1 MLALHSTIGGVRIIA
16 LRRQEEVEAV
26 ASSVIARTG
35 GWRRRTANLLLALF
49 VVAVL
54 AAGGWGL
61 YGTLATES
69 PPARL
74 GEAVEVPGGILSVD
88 RAYPWHMA
96 PMQMGNFANAGMNM
110 AGSTKMDMPPEGQR
124 RLNVEFSLRAE
135 SGADLSYSSEDFR
148 ISGEGMKGTGPYQ
161 SKLGAGTVPAGSAV
175 SGSMTF
181 QVPEEASKLV
191 VSFGD
196 GGRKVALDLK
206 HVTGSNNHADG
217 AGHSGGHHK

>member
-1 MLALHSTIGGVRIIA
+1 
-16 LRRQEEVEAV
+16 VEAV

-35 GWRRRTANLLLALF
+35 GWRRRMANLLLVLF

-61 YGTLATES
+61 YGSLANEN

-74 GEAVEVPGGILSVD
+74 GETVEVPGGLMSVD

-110 AGSTKMDMPPEGQR
+110 AGSTNMDMPPEGQR
-124 RLNVEFSLRAE
+124 RLNVEVTLRAE
-135 SGADLSYSSEDFR
+135 SGADLSYSSEDFL
-148 ISGEGMKGTGPYQ
+148 INGEGVKETGPYE
-161 SKLGAGTVPAGSAV
+161 SKLGAGKVPAGSAV

-181 QVPEEASKLV
+181 QVPEEASKLMLG
-191 VSFGD
+191 FGD

-206 HVTGSNNHADG
+206 PVTESNGHLDG

>member
-1 MLALHSTIGGVRIIA
+1 LHDTIGVVLIIA
-16 LRRQEEVEAV
+16 PGRQEEVEAV
-26 ASSVIARTG
+26 ASSVSARTG
-35 GWRRRTANLLLALF
+35 EWRRRTANILLALF

-54 AAGGWGL
+54 AAAGWGL
-61 YGTLATES
+61 SGSLATES

-74 GEAVEVPGGILSVD
+74 GEAVEVPGGLMSVD

-124 RLNVEFSLRAE
+124 RLNVELTLRAE
-135 SGADLSYSSEDFR
+135 SGVGLSYSSEDFR
-148 ISGEGMKGTGPYQ
+148 ISGEGMKETGPYQ

-181 QVPEEASKLV
+181 QVPEEASKLMLG
-191 VSFGD
+191 FGD

-206 HVTGSNNHADG
+206 PVTESNGHLDG

>member
-1 MLALHSTIGGVRIIA
+1 M
-16 LRRQEEVEAV
+16 

-35 GWRRRTANLLLALF
+35 EWRRRMANLSLVLF

-61 YGTLATES
+61 YGTLATET

-74 GEAVEVPGGILSVD
+74 GEAVEVPGGLMSVD

-148 ISGEGMKGTGPYQ
+148 ISGEGMKETGPYQ

-175 SGSMTF
+175 SGSITF
-181 QVPEEASKLV
+181 QVPEKANNLMV
-191 VSFGD
+191 GFGD

-206 HVTGSNNHADG
+206 PVPGNNGHLEG